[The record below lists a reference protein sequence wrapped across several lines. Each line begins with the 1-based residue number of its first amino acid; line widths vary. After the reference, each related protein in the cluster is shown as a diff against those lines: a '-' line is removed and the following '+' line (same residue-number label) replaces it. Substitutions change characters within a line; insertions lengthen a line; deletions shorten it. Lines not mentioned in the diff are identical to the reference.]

1 MDHVDI
7 EVSEGSILIFT
18 DAGEMI
24 EMQVEPKSES
34 VIKVMSSRPPSM
46 VTVHG
51 AEDEAYLVAALRE
64 LGHEANAS
72 AHPESIPVP
81 PDGRFH

>member
-7 EVSEGSILIFT
+7 EVAEGSILIFT
-18 DAGEMI
+18 AAGEMI
-24 EMQVEPKSES
+24 ELQVEPRSES

-51 AEDEAYLVAALRE
+51 ADDDASLVAALRE
-64 LGHEANAS
+64 LGHEATAT
-72 AHPESIPVP
+72 APIESI
-81 PDGRFH
+81 F